1 MGSTF
6 SFKTFAYTFIFVTI
20 MQSKYL
26 VVLGLLNK
34 ERRFSILTIS
44 SVIT

>member
-1 MGSTF
+1 MGSTY